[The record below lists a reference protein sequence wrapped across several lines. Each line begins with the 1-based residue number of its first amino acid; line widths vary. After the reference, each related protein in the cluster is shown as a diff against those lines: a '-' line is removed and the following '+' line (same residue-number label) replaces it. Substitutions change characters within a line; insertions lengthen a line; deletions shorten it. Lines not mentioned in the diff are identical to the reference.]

1 MTDLGRAKVI
11 TPRLLRIGLVV
22 LVTALVG
29 VAPALAQG
37 RVAGRVVDTSGLAL
51 PGATVRLI
59 GPDAGDAA
67 VVTGD
72 DGAFELEVPPGVH
85 RFEVHLDGFET
96 REVPVPATVPA
107 TMPDVVLRIASFT
120 EQTTVVGSTP
130 TDVQPREFGAP
141 VALTTTVI
149 EVAPLRTNRYDD
161 VLPLVP
167 NVVRGPDGLVS
178 VAGARAPQGLVLLN
192 GLAGSDIASG
202 EPVAAVPLGAV
213 ESVQVVTTGFAAEY
227 GPSTGGITRVN
238 TRGGGDTLRFAVNS
252 FTPRPRLA
260 DGSVR
265 GIEAWT
271 PNVSIRGPLAK
282 GRAWF
287 AQSLDYD
294 YERTRADTVVGAQD
308 RGHDGVT
315 SFTQVDAQASH
326 GHAITGWVTVQRDR
340 VDGEHL
346 GAFTPLGTVPESR
359 RTSWS
364 GALVDRAV
372 IGTTTLE
379 SRIQVRTQETGLR
392 PDGTGA
398 YTVAHDLTRGA
409 YFGTV
414 QRDTSAVDVQVVHT
428 RTASGHL
435 LKVGGAMSHRTLD
448 GTELNTPVTYLRAS
462 GVPALRVE
470 FVGAGTFDASSSQAS
485 AFAQDTWR
493 LDERLSLDFG
503 LRFDHDTAVGTLVS
517 PRMGLTW
524 NVSERTTASAGAG
537 WFAGDTPLA
546 TLAFDDYQA
555 RRITSFDAGGT
566 PSSAALTYA
575 QLRSAD
581 LSPARAFIWS
591 ARVDHQVGMG
601 WQVRLAIQ
609 ERRGTHDPIVS
620 PVTIDGAPVALLSS
634 TGESR
639 ARSFEATLGY
649 HAVERKHQAY
659 VSYVAAST
667 RGNTN
672 DVGLVDGLFR
682 DPRLAAPEMAPL
694 PSDVPHRLLAW
705 GLVALPFETTVAP
718 FIDVRSG
725 FPFSAIGDDWAYV
738 GRRHGARYPAFAS
751 LDLVVNKMVSLPR
764 GLRARVGVKLYNVA
778 GRRNGRDVQADITR
792 FDYGQTYNSLGRQ
805 VRGVFEIV
813 WGAPRR

>member
-1 MTDLGRAKVI
+1 VTDLGRATLI
-11 TPRLLRIGLVV
+11 TPRLLRTGLAV
-22 LVTALVG
+22 LLTALVG
-29 VAPALAQG
+29 VAPALAQV
-37 RVAGRVVDTSGLAL
+37 RVAGRVIDASGLAL
-51 PGATVRLI
+51 PGATVRVV
-59 GPDAGDAA
+59 GTDAA
-67 VVTGD
+67 DGAVITGD
-72 DGAFELEVPPGVH
+72 DGAFELDVPAGAHRLEV
-85 RFEVHLDGFET
+85 RLDGFET
-96 REVPVPATVPA
+96 REVSVPATASA

-120 EQTTVVGSTP
+120 EQTTVVGVTP

-149 EVAPLRTNRYDD
+149 EIAPMRTNRYDD

-167 NVVRGPDGLVS
+167 NVVRGPDGLIS

-192 GLAGSDIASG
+192 GLAASDIASG
-202 EPVAAVPLGAV
+202 DPVANIPIGAV
-213 ESVQVVTTGFAAEY
+213 ENVQVVTTGFAAEY
-227 GPSTGGITRVN
+227 GPSTGGVTRVN
-238 TRGGGDTLRFAVNS
+238 SRAGGDTLRFTVNS
-252 FTPRPRLA
+252 FTPRPRLT
-260 DGSVR
+260 DGGVR

-271 PNVSIRGPLAK
+271 PNVSVRGPLAK

-287 AQSLDYD
+287 AQSFDYD
-294 YERTRADTVVGAQD
+294 YERTRADTVEGAQD
-308 RGHDGVT
+308 RGHYGVT
-315 SFTQVDAQASH
+315 SFTQVDVQASR
-326 GHAITGWVTVQRDR
+326 GHAVTGWVTVQRDR
-340 VDGEHL
+340 VEGEHL
-346 GAFTPLGTVPESR
+346 SAFTPRGTVPESR
-359 RTSWS
+359 RTAWS

-372 IGTTTLE
+372 IGTATLE
-379 SRIQVRTQETGLR
+379 SRIQFRTQETGLW

-414 QRDTSAVDVQVVHT
+414 QRDASAVEVHVVHT
-428 RTASGHL
+428 RAAGGHL
-435 LKVGGAMSHRTLD
+435 FKVGGAMSHRTLD
-448 GTELNTPVTYLRAS
+448 GTEVNTPVTYLRSS
-462 GVPALRVE
+462 GVPAVRVE

-493 LDERLSLDFG
+493 IDERLSLDLG
-503 LRFDHDTAVGTLVS
+503 LRLDHDTVAGTLVA
-517 PRMGLTW
+517 PRVGLTW
-524 NVSERTTASAGAG
+524 KASERTTATAGAG

-555 RRITSFDAGGT
+555 RRITSFDSGGT
-566 PSSAALTYA
+566 PLGATLTYA
-575 QLRSAD
+575 QVRSPD
-581 LSPARAFIWS
+581 LSRARAFIGS
-591 ARVDHQVGMG
+591 ARIDYQVGRG
-601 WQVRLAIQ
+601 WQVRLAVQ
-609 ERRGTHDPIVS
+609 ERRGRHDAIVN
-620 PVTIDGAPVALLSS
+620 PVMIDGVPVALLSS

-659 VSYVAAST
+659 VSYVGAST

-682 DPRLAAPEMAPL
+682 DPRLVAPDMAPL

-705 GLVALPFETTVAP
+705 GLIALPFETTVAP

-725 FPFSAIGDDWAYV
+725 FPFSPIGDDWAYV

-792 FDYGQTYNSLGRQ
+792 PDFGQTYNALGRQ